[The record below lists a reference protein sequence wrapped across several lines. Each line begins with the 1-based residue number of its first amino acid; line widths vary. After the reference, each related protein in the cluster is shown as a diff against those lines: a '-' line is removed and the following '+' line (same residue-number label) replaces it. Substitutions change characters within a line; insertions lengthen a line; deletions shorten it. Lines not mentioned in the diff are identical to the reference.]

1 MPHLELQRDKRNKR
15 RSIADALNVL
25 HQHAAFYGGHTVKI
39 RIGRLRLPS
48 QDIVGLVGVCA
59 ENAAAETA
67 FIVTL
72 PTCKK
77 VRARRLGREDLEE
90 FDIFQLDGATVH
102 GNGNVELV
110 DGTRLRAVEVVP
122 ALLPYNVTDL
132 DWHILHH
139 TIAIM
144 KAEQEC
150 YTYPIRFAQPTD
162 ALDCSK
168 LPALRG
174 KVPPRKEILRHIIAK
189 QGPALKRPSRQ
200 KIDDT
205 LRKFGML

>member
-1 MPHLELQRDKRNKR
+1 MPHLELQWDKRNKR

-25 HQHAAFYGGHTVKI
+25 HQHAAFDGARTVKI
-39 RIGRLRLPS
+39 RIGGLRLPS

-67 FIVTL
+67 LTVTL

-77 VRARRLGREDLEE
+77 VWARRLGREDLEE

-132 DWHILHH
+132 DWRILHH

-168 LPALRG
+168 MPALRG
-174 KVPPRKEILRHIIAK
+174 KVPPRKEILRYIAK
-189 QGPALKRPSRQ
+189 QDPALKLPSRQ